1 MRLVKATTMH
11 DALTAVQS
19 WAANPDAT
27 LPVCTKAA
35 S

>member
-1 MRLVKATTMH
+1 MRFRDALADVKA
-11 DALTAVQS
+11 

-27 LPVCTKAA
+27 LPRCR